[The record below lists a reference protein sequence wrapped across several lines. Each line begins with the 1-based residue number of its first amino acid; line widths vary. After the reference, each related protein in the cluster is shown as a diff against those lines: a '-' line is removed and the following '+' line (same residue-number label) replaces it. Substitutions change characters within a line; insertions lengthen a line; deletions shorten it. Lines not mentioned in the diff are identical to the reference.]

1 MASEPAAA
9 AAAADLP
16 EAPAAA
22 DGCPVADLAA
32 ELAAADNDLARM
44 PNPFGT
50 PSCDLLSLLSG
61 TASGSLSSHGS
72 KSSAG
77 GESHCCTDVH
87 TQQSQRLA
95 KLTFVLQSAQALS

>member
-1 MASEPAAA
+1 MAAELPAAA
-9 AAAADLP
+9 EPP
-16 EAPAAA
+16 EPPAAT
-22 DGCPVADLAA
+22 DSCPVADLAA
-32 ELAAADNDLARM
+32 ELAAADNDLAKM

-77 GESHCCTDVH
+77 GDRH
-87 TQQSQRLA
+87 
-95 KLTFVLQSAQALS
+95 